1 MDSSLAIAI
10 ISTSAF
16 TALLTLILNRLIDW
30 RRRNKQAKGYL
41 RGIQLEIAYGQECA
55 DVYIAKVDEGHP
67 VWAPG
72 YRIVTEHTRQYVPWL
87 AGRGLLKD
95 RRGKSTVSLLH
106 EGD

>member
-16 TALLTLILNRLIDW
+16 TALLTLTLKRLDW

-55 DVYIAKVDEGHP
+55 DAYVTKVDEGRP

-72 YRIVTEHTRQYVPWL
+72 YRIVTEYTRSHVRPGWPQRV
-87 AGRGLLKD
+87 
-95 RRGKSTVSLLH
+95 T
-106 EGD
+106 